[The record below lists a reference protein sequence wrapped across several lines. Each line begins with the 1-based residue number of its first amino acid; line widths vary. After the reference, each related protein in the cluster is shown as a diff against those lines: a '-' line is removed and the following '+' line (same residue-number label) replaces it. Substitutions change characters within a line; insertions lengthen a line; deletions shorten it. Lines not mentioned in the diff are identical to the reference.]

1 MAKRVVSRNLPE
13 LAYGWFL
20 RNVVQR
26 AGDAAMGHPMV
37 QRLAFLESAQW
48 WPADKIELYRRSQLR
63 VLMAAAQEVPFYREH
78 LERSGISSSHIKS
91 PADLR
96 RVPAVTKEQLR
107 ENYPDR
113 TIRSTGQR
121 TYETKTSGS
130 TGLNFRL
137 REDRAT
143 AGWYR
148 AAFLLALEWAGW
160 RMGDRH
166 LQTGISPD
174 RGTEQRLKDFLFR
187 CAYFSAYDLSD
198 EALDRA
204 LETLDRR
211 RISHLWGYPGSL
223 DCLARRAQMRGF
235 NRPITSLVT
244 WGDSLQAGQR
254 RRIEA
259 GFQGHV
265 FDTYG
270 CGEGIQVAAQCG
282 NGQGYHVYSLDTIV
296 DYVDD
301 AGVPV
306 PPGTPGNLLLTR
318 LHPGPMPFIRYRV
331 GDVATSGADKA
342 CSCGRAWEMLDSIQ
356 GRIADAVVTPGGNR
370 LIVHFFTGVLEHFRE
385 IDQFQ
390 IVQDRLDSITLRLVS
405 TPTWSNRSEQEIIA
419 ALQRRGA
426 GLDIQ
431 IERVSD
437 IPLTL
442 GGKRRFVVSNLTQGT
457 VE

>member
-1 MAKRVVSRNLPE
+1 MVK
-13 LAYGWFL
+13 AYGWFL
-20 RNVVQR
+20 RHVLQR

-37 QRLAFLESAQW
+37 ERLAFLERAQW
-48 WPADKIELYRRSQLR
+48 WSEEQIEDYRRAQLR
-63 VLMAAAQEVPFYREH
+63 GLMAAAVEVPFYREH
-78 LERSGISSSHIKS
+78 FERSRVLPGEIQT

-96 RVPAVTKEQLR
+96 RLPAVTKEQLR
-107 ENYPDR
+107 ANYPDR
-113 TIRSTGQR
+113 TVRPTGQR
-121 TYETKTSGS
+121 TYETSTSGS

-160 RMGDRH
+160 RMGDSH

-174 RGTEQRLKDFLFR
+174 RGTEQRIKDLLFR

-204 LETLDRR
+204 LETLDRK

-223 DCLARRAQMRGF
+223 DCLARRAQARGF
-235 NRPITSLVT
+235 NRPLTSLVT
-244 WGDSLQAGQR
+244 WGDSLQSGQR
-254 RRIEA
+254 ARIESA
-259 GFQGHV
+259 FQGRV

-282 NGQGYHVYSLDTIV
+282 TGAGYHLYSLDVIV

-301 AGVPV
+301 DGVPV

-331 GDVATSGADKA
+331 GDVATSAAGRA

-356 GRIADAVVTPGGNR
+356 GRTADAVLTPGGNR
-370 LIVHFFTGVLEHFRE
+370 LIVHFFTGVLEHFTE

-390 IVQDRLDSITLRLVS
+390 IVQDRVDAITLRVVP
-405 TPTWSNRSEQEIIA
+405 TPAWSNQSEPRIVA
-419 ALQRRGA
+419 ALHRRGA
-426 GLDIQ
+426 GLDVH
-431 IERVSD
+431 IEKVNA
-437 IPLTL
+437 IPLTS
-442 GGKRRFVVSNLTQGT
+442 GGKRRFVVSNLPAGT
-457 VE
+457 GA